1 MISSR
6 EVLVSGAPFIHDHR
20 TTARSAWLVSFMLLP
35 ILLWETLLSG
45 WGTLG
50 AAAASISVAL
60 AADLLQSG
68 LRRRFELDDG
78 SAFLTGL
85 LIALAL
91 PLKPPLYAPIAASA
105 FAILVIKGAFGGLGN
120 NWMNPALGGVAFA
133 WLNWGPSLAASQGS
147 TPASLPLAFVSTLP
161 SLVSGFDDRVTGLLN
176 TLLFQPLGAS
186 LPSGYVASML
196 GVESNGTIGLPVGL
210 ALAAS
215 AALIG
220 FRVIRW
226 QIPAAMFLFF
236 IAPFWAF
243 GGLASSGLFSGD
255 VLGQTLAGSF
265 LLVAFFMATDPVTS
279 PSRTGQMIIFGAGC
293 GLIAFLFVEF
303 GAPAFA
309 PLFGV
314 LFMNALMPFI
324 EGIRWPRAKLGEG
337 KE

>member
-20 TTARSAWLVSFMLLP
+20 TTARSAWLVSFTLLP
-35 ILLWETLLSG
+35 LLLWETLLSG

-50 AAAASISVAL
+50 SASAAIAAAL
-60 AADLLQSG
+60 LADLLQSG

-85 LIALAL
+85 LVALAL

-133 WLNWGPSLAASQGS
+133 WLNWGPSLAE
-147 TPASLPLAFVSTLP
+147 SLLNSPGPSPLPFVSTLP
-161 SLVSGFDDRVTGLLN
+161 TLVSGFDDRVTGYLN
-176 TLLFQPLGAS
+176 TLLFQPLGAN

-196 GVESNGTIGLPVGL
+196 GLGTNGAIGLPIGL

-226 QIPAAMFLFF
+226 QIPASMALFF
-236 IAPFWAF
+236 IVPVWAF
-243 GGLASSGLFSGD
+243 GGLSTTGLFSGD

-279 PSRTGQMIIFGAGC
+279 PSRAGQMIIFGGGC
-293 GLIAFLFVEF
+293 GLIAFLFVAF
-303 GAPAFA
+303 GAATFA

-324 EGIRWPRAKLGEG
+324 ERIRWPRAKLGEG
-337 KE
+337 AE

>member
-1 MISSR
+1 
-6 EVLVSGAPFIHDHR
+6 VSGAPFIHDHR
-20 TTARSAWLVSFMLLP
+20 TTARSAWLVSFTLLP
-35 ILLWETLLSG
+35 LLVWETLLSG
-45 WGTLG
+45 WGILG
-50 AAAASISVAL
+50 AAAAAIVAAL
-60 AADLLQSG
+60 VADLLQSG

-133 WLNWGPSLAASQGS
+133 WLNWGPSLAETLRNSPTAS
-147 TPASLPLAFVSTLP
+147 PLSFASTLP
-161 SLVSGFDDRVTGLLN
+161 TLVSGFDDRVTGFLN
-176 TLLFQPLGAS
+176 ALLFQPLGAN
-186 LPSGYVASML
+186 LPSGYMASML
-196 GVESNGTIGLPVGL
+196 GLGANGAVGLPVGL

-220 FRVIRW
+220 FRIIRW
-226 QIPAAMFLFF
+226 QIPAAMVLFF
-236 IAPFWAF
+236 IAPVWAF
-243 GGLASSGLFSGD
+243 GGLESSGLFSGD

-279 PSRTGQMIIFGAGC
+279 PSRTGPMIIFGGGC

-324 EGIRWPRAKLGEG
+324 EGLRWPRVKLGEG
-337 KE
+337 AK